1 MSPLKYKK
9 QSRNDRSMLN
19 DEGKKRTTEDKSFPK
34 KNTEKKIEKEDEKQR
49 TKIDWEEEKDILKKY
64 LSEKYPLS
72 NKKIEKIINERAEKY
87 IDMDTYQSYFLK
99 HQSQNLT
106 EKLRKSKK
114 LSNAPDEIKSFFDT
128 EAKESV
134 ATEDYSSSEDEEHDN
149 TDDDDVSS
157 NVNSE
162 EEIEE
167 EDNSSTRKRKCEFSA
182 LDDSSPKKKETPV
195 LRWLPNGNKVNS
207 KIFDI
212 FTLMNPHI
220 LKLCNIN

>member
-1 MSPLKYKK
+1 MSSVKSKK
-9 QSRNDRSMLN
+9 LPRNDQSMVN
-19 DEGKKRTTEDKSFPK
+19 YDIKKRTTENKSFPK
-34 KNTEKKIEKEDEKQR
+34 KDVEKKIQKEDEKQK

-87 IDMDTYQSYFLK
+87 IDMDEYQSYFLK
-99 HQSQNLT
+99 NQSKNLT
-106 EKLRKSKK
+106 EKIKKSKK
-114 LSNAPDEIKSFFDT
+114 LSNAPDEIKSFFDL

-134 ATEDYSSSEDEEHDN
+134 DYSSSEDEENDN
-149 TDDDDVSS
+149 TDDDNVST
-157 NVNSE
+157 NVQSD

-167 EDNSSTRKRKCEFSA
+167 EDTSSTRKRKCEFST
-182 LDDSSPKKKETPV
+182 LNDSSPKKKESLV
-195 LRWLPNGNKVNS
+195 VRWLPNGNKVNS

-220 LKLCNIN
+220 LSVCIIK

>member
-1 MSPLKYKK
+1 MSSVKSKK
-9 QSRNDRSMLN
+9 LPRNDQSMVN
-19 DEGKKRTTEDKSFPK
+19 YDIKKRTTENKSFPK
-34 KNTEKKIEKEDEKQR
+34 KDVEKKIQKEDEKQK

-87 IDMDTYQSYFLK
+87 IDMDKYQSYFLK
-99 HQSQNLT
+99 NQSKNLT
-106 EKLRKSKK
+106 EKIKKSKK
-114 LSNAPDEIKSFFDT
+114 LSNAPDEIKSFFDL

-134 ATEDYSSSEDEEHDN
+134 DYSSSEDEENDN
-149 TDDDDVSS
+149 TDDDNVST
-157 NVNSE
+157 NVQSD

-167 EDNSSTRKRKCEFSA
+167 EDTSSTRKRKCEFST
-182 LDDSSPKKKETPV
+182 LNDSSPKKKESPV
-195 LRWLPNGNKVNS
+195 VRWLPNGNKVNS

-220 LKLCNIN
+220 LSVCIIK

>member
-1 MSPLKYKK
+1 MSSVKSKK
-9 QSRNDRSMLN
+9 LPRNDQSMLN
-19 DEGKKRTTEDKSFPK
+19 YDIKKRTTEDKSFPK
-34 KNTEKKIEKEDEKQR
+34 KNVEKKIQKEDEKQR

-87 IDMDTYQSYFLK
+87 IDMDKYQSYFLK
-99 HQSQNLT
+99 NQSKNLT
-106 EKLRKSKK
+106 EKIKKSKK
-114 LSNAPDEIKSFFDT
+114 LSNAPDEIKSFFDL

-134 ATEDYSSSEDEEHDN
+134 DYSSSEDEENDN
-149 TDDDDVSS
+149 TDDDNVST
-157 NVNSE
+157 NVQSD

-167 EDNSSTRKRKCEFSA
+167 EDTSSTRKRKCEFST
-182 LDDSSPKKKETPV
+182 LNDSSPKKKESPV
-195 LRWLPNGNKVNS
+195 VRWLPNGNKVNS

-220 LKLCNIN
+220 LTFCIIK

>member
-1 MSPLKYKK
+1 MSSVKSKK
-9 QSRNDRSMLN
+9 LPRNDQSMVN
-19 DEGKKRTTEDKSFPK
+19 YDIKKRTTENKSFPK
-34 KNTEKKIEKEDEKQR
+34 KDVEKKIQKEDEKQK

-87 IDMDTYQSYFLK
+87 IDMDKYQSYFLK
-99 HQSQNLT
+99 NQSKNLT
-106 EKLRKSKK
+106 EKIKKSKK
-114 LSNAPDEIKSFFDT
+114 LSNAPDEIKSFFDL

-134 ATEDYSSSEDEEHDN
+134 DYSSSEDEENDN
-149 TDDDDVSS
+149 TDDDNVSTHVQS
-157 NVNSE
+157 D

-167 EDNSSTRKRKCEFSA
+167 EDTSSSRKRKCEFST
-182 LDDSSPKKKETPV
+182 LNDSSPKKKESPV
-195 LRWLPNGNKVNS
+195 VRWLPNGNKVNS

-220 LKLCNIN
+220 LSVCIIK